1 MTSLHKT
8 NKHSVFTIEGRP
20 DIDLSLVFSRD
31 FFNSIGFTKFRIS
44 HKYQTTQSETDKILE
59 DSDVIVQDLEKDEHK
74 LAERLLGPE
83 IIPNGY
89 TQLPLKR
96 NDTIRSNNTKQTG
109 GGILDTI
116 SDYITPYF
124 YSKRV
129 VDETIEGETL
139 DAMKIEFTTSQVQSF
154 DEWKNTHLSTEP
166 SLYSFQNT
174 TITYEMLEQ
183 IIDNLYAQFCDLHDN
198 GFTIQNVSTDFVYM
212 IEDKLVLLD
221 GNAVQNMDIQH
232 VQDKSGCKAILQV
245 IFDLLGKKSNDVHVN
260 FSEIQHT
267 GVYNTLMRLQ
277 NDGVFII

>member
-31 FFNSIGFTKFRIS
+31 YFNSIGFTKFRIS
-44 HKYQTTQSETDKILE
+44 HKYQTTQTETDKILE
-59 DSDVIVQDLEKDEHK
+59 DSDVIVQDLEEDEHK
-74 LAERLLGPE
+74 LAERFLGPE

-129 VDETIEGETL
+129 VDEAIEGKTL

-198 GFTIQNVSTDFVYM
+198 GFTIQNISTDFVYM

-221 GNAVQNMDIQH
+221 GNAVQKMDIQH

>member
-31 FFNSIGFTKFRIS
+31 YFNSIGFTKFRIS
-44 HKYQTTQSETDKILE
+44 HKYQTTQTETDKILE
-59 DSDVIVQDLEKDEHK
+59 DSDVIVQDLEEDEHK
-74 LAERLLGPE
+74 LAERFLGPE

>member
-31 FFNSIGFTKFRIS
+31 YFNSIGFTKFRIS